1 MKVSSLV
8 VPCLLGFA
16 LLASAQD
23 DAEFV
28 RWMKTTGGETK
39 VLRESKTR
47 TGAEAASSAEKLATV
62 YKQMKGFWAKRNA
75 SDAVKLSEEGLQAAT
90 ELAAAAKAGDD
101 QKAGA
106 AFKALGAT
114 CKPCHDAHRE
124 KLADGTYRIK

>member
-28 RWMKTTGGETK
+28 KWMKTTGGATK
-39 VLRESKTR
+39 VLRESK
-47 TGAEAASSAEKLATV
+47 TGAEAASSAEKVAAV
-62 YKQMKGFWAKRNA
+62 YDQMKGFWAKRNA
-75 SDAVKLSEEGLQAAT
+75 SDAVKLSEEGHRAAT

-101 QKAGA
+101 QKAAA

-124 KLADGTYRIK
+124 KLEDGSYRIK